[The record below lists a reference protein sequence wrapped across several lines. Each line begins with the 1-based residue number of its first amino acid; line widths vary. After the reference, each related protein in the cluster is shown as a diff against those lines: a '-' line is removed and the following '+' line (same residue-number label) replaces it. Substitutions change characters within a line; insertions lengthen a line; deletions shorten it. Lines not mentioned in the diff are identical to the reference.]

1 MANGKDGSYLLR
13 ASTSNPGEYSLS
25 VKYVCFFNGSV
36 AKETVVSRWRGSET
50 LSMLSNK
57 LIKIK

>member
-36 AKETVVSRWRGSET
+36 AEETVESRC
-50 LSMLSNK
+50 
-57 LIKIK
+57 